1 MKRLA
6 VWAALAVAGGC
17 AGDAATKQELETLRA
32 QMAAGQRE
40 EAAKL
45 RSELTGIDQKYV
57 TVQQLQMRVEK
68 QLEEMDKLR
77 KQIEDLSKKN
87 EVLAERAAASALKSL
102 EFEERLLADRLAN
115 LRQMI
120 EELKKK

>member
-6 VWAALAVAGGC
+6 VLAMFAALAGC

-77 KQIEDLSKKN
+77 KQLDELSKKT
-87 EVLAERAAASALKSL
+87 EARADQAAASALKAL

-115 LRQMI
+115 LRQLI